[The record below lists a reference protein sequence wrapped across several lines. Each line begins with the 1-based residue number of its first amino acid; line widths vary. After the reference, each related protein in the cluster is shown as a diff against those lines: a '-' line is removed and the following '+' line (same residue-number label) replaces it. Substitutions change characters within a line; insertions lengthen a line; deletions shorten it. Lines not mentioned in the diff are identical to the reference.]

1 MKVLCFIA
9 LLVIVMPVPA
19 MSQSPQMLSPS
30 DFKGS
35 SSCQECHGE
44 IYSQWTTSM
53 HSRAFQDPIYLTF
66 LRKVSEKTQ
75 GRMDRFCVSCHAPL
89 ASVTNTGPE
98 KIYAGFV
105 QSRLAAESVSCEF
118 CHTILGREVER
129 TKLSLGAFLFPH
141 LGQTKILYGRH
152 EDAKTDA
159 HATQVSKFLLSSEL
173 CGTCHRFSHP
183 ATGLSI
189 QDTYAEWKQG
199 PYAAEGKRCQDCH
212 MPSYTGKAADKGP
225 ERPELHAHVF
235 KGGHTEMIEKAATVG
250 VRANWSDSSRRN
262 RLKVN
267 VVVTNS
273 GAGHSI
279 PTGIPGIREMWVEI
293 TVFSGNETVAVERRP
308 FGVKLLDAKKED
320 ALPWDAVSVGK
331 DTRIA
336 PKQSREENIEF
347 NVSNPSGV
355 RVEAKVLERLVSE
368 FAARSVGIP
377 PSPALLMAHASTSV
391 P

>member
-1 MKVLCFIA
+1 MKPLCFIA
-9 LLVIVMPVPA
+9 LLVVSAPVLVLAQAPKV
-19 MSQSPQMLSPS
+19 LSPS

-66 LRKVSEKTQ
+66 LRKVSEKSQ
-75 GRMDRFCVSCHAPL
+75 GRTDKFCVSCHAPL

-105 QSRLAAESVSCEF
+105 QSRLAAESVSCEL

-129 TKLSLGAFLFPH
+129 TKLSPGAFLFPH

-152 EDAKTDA
+152 EDAKTDD
-159 HATQVSKFLLSSEL
+159 HGTQVSKFLLSSEL

-183 ATGLSI
+183 ATGLAI
-189 QDTYAEWKQG
+189 QDTYAEWKRG

-212 MPSYTGKAADKGP
+212 MPSYSGKAADKGP
-225 ERPELHAHVF
+225 VRPELHAHVF
-235 KGGHTEMIEKAATVG
+235 KGGHTEMIGKAATVG
-250 VRANWSDSSRRN
+250 VKANWNDSSRRD
-262 RLKVN
+262 RLSVN

-273 GAGHSI
+273 GAGHFI
-279 PTGIPGIREMWVEI
+279 PTGLPGIREMWVEV
-293 TVFSGNETVAVERRP
+293 TVFNADQIVAVERRP
-308 FGVKLLDAKKED
+308 FGTKLLDAEKKD
-320 ALPWDAVSVGK
+320 ALPWDAVSIGK

-336 PKQSREENIEF
+336 PKQSREENMVF
-347 NVSNPSGV
+347 KVSNPSGV

-368 FAARSVGIP
+368 FAARFAGVS
-377 PSPALLMAHASTSV
+377 PSPPLLMAQTSV
-391 P
+391 AAP